1 MPAVIEDKD
10 TFPLNFL
17 EILLKNFNEIAWNKF
32 ENGDECRDIILNT
45 LKHFNLDI
53 EQADIFSQ
61 VSNLIASYKSDLH
74 AVVHRL
80 LNPQDNYKI
89 TIQWYKIV
97 KEIGPGDCFGE
108 MALIKQ

>member
-17 EILLKNFNEIAWNKF
+17 EILLKNFSEIAWNKF

-53 EQADIFSQ
+53 E
-61 VSNLIASYKSDLH
+61 
-74 AVVHRL
+74 
-80 LNPQDNYKI
+80 
-89 TIQWYKIV
+89 
-97 KEIGPGDCFGE
+97 
-108 MALIKQ
+108 